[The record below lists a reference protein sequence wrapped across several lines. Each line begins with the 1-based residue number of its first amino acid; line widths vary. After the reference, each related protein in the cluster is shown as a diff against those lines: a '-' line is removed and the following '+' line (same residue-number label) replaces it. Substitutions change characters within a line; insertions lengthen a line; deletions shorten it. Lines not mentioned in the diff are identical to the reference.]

1 MQKNLTLIMPTYNN
15 NHFTLRFLKY
25 YNQFSYDYNL
35 IIADGSKKKID
46 KKIILELNKNKN
58 IIYLNLSKKQYSK
71 DIFKRFSYILK
82 YIKTPYLKIIANDD
96 FFINNSLIKCLNFLD
111 KNKNYD
117 IAGGYLLDFSL
128 KNNLYGK
135 IFSLRPIYKITSN
148 ESKNTIHR
156 LIKYMWNV
164 HSTTHFIFRT
174 KIFKNSIRNSVK
186 EFNNDTEFR
195 DLYFELLTYG
205 QSRMKMLNE
214 PLALHQSHN
223 NSEGGKREDVIDL
236 MSKKN
241 FFYNLHKINFKI
253 NKIFNLKN
261 NFNFINLYFKNVVSN
276 DIGKFKKKHY
286 YGIKDIMKL
295 TNELV
300 RFKLKNV
307 YIDNYKIFQK
317 NIKNKETKNEI
328 NRIQDFLLNSYKV

>member
-1 MQKNLTLIMPTYNN
+1 MPTYNN

-25 YNQFSYDYNL
+25 YNQFSYNYKL

-58 IIYLNLSKKQYSK
+58 IKYLNLSKKPYSK
-71 DIFKRFSYILK
+71 NIYKRFSYILK

-96 FFINNSLIKCLNFLD
+96 FFINNTLIKCLSFLN
-111 KNKNYD
+111 KNKDYD
-117 IAGGYLLDFSL
+117 IAGGHLLDFKL

-135 IFSLRPIYKITSN
+135 IFSLRSIYKITSN

-156 LIKYMWNV
+156 LNKYMQDV
-164 HSTTHFIFRT
+164 HSTTHFIYRT

-186 EFNNDTEFR
+186 EFNYDLEFQE
-195 DLYFELLTYG
+195 LYFELLNYC
-205 QSRMKMLNE
+205 QSRMKMFSN
-214 PLALHQSHN
+214 PIALHQNHN
-223 NSEGGKREDVIDL
+223 NSEGGKREDIIDL

-241 FFYNLHKINFKI
+241 FFYNLQKLSFKI
-253 NKIFNLKN
+253 NKIFKLKN

-276 DIGKFKKKHY
+276 DIKEFKKKHY

-295 TNELV
+295 TNKLV
-300 RFKLKNV
+300 RFKFKNF

-317 NIKNKETKNEI
+317 NIKDKVTKKEI
-328 NRIQDFLLNSYKV
+328 NTIQDFLLN